1 MLEASAPLWRWRLFG
16 LGLAVAG
23 ACLLVTQSLLSYWLF
38 TEKPIFMSRVQLIST
53 LYHVMIGL
61 HVWAC
66 VVWLNPL
73 LARLYPETLAP
84 RMLFGQLLNFSG
96 AILVTIAVYLN
107 LFPYLMN
114 REVYPAGLYISAQRA
129 ILVALLINGWLLM
142 RDFATAEDGRAARLQ
157 QETDA
162 MATDVD
168 RSELAMLEA
177 QIEPHFLFN
186 TLAHIKRLYRIDDGS
201 ASEVLKNLI
210 DYLERALPALR
221 RDDWRLD
228 DELDLIN
235 LYLALIEQRFAGRLR
250 YTIDAAPQ
258 ARAMRLP
265 ALTVATLVEN
275 AVKHGL
281 GPKSGAG
288 AIAIR
293 ATLSETELLIEVS
306 DDGVGLRQTSGKGL
320 GLATVKA
327 RLRGRFGHAAV
338 LEVGPGPDAGVL
350 ASIRIATGERH
361 G

>member
-73 LARLYPETLAP
+73 LERLYPETLAP

-96 AILVTIAVYLN
+96 AILVTIVVYLN

-114 REVYPAGLYISAQRA
+114 HEVYPAGLYISAQRA

-157 QETDA
+157 QQTDA

-210 DYLERALPALR
+210 DYLER
-221 RDDWRLD
+221 
-228 DELDLIN
+228 
-235 LYLALIEQRFAGRLR
+235 
-250 YTIDAAPQ
+250 
-258 ARAMRLP
+258 
-265 ALTVATLVEN
+265 VA
-275 AVKHGL
+275 
-281 GPKSGAG
+281 
-288 AIAIR
+288 
-293 ATLSETELLIEVS
+293 
-306 DDGVGLRQTSGKGL
+306 
-320 GLATVKA
+320 
-327 RLRGRFGHAAV
+327 
-338 LEVGPGPDAGVL
+338 
-350 ASIRIATGERH
+350 
-361 G
+361 